1 MYSITTPEQFI
12 TTPWKNSLGETTE
25 LAINNGGSLTKFDW
39 RLSMAKVT
47 QDGVFSNFS
56 GYYRQLILIEGNG
69 IELSH
74 RNLSALE
81 STSSEPPSPELILT
95 DKLNNQLAMAEFDGG
110 NATEG
115 KLLDGPIIDFN
126 IITNRDAVT
135 SKVTLI
141 NQPQQLTLSGT
152 DLLFIYSVC
161 GSAKIDVRANNQAN
175 INAESITLASGSLFK
190 WQCNEDKS
198 VMLSGEKL
206 IVIQLSVINS

>member
-12 TTPWKNSLGETTE
+12 TTPWKNGLGETTE
-25 LAINNGGSLTKFDW
+25 LAINNGGSLTQFDW

-81 STSSEPPSPELILT
+81 STSSEPQSPELILT

-126 IITNRDAVT
+126 IITNRETVT

-141 NQPQQLTLSGT
+141 NQPQQLTISGT

-161 GSAKIDVRANNQAN
+161 GSAKIDVQANHQAN
-175 INAESITLASGSLFK
+175 INAESLVLASGELFQ

-206 IVIQLSVINS
+206 IVIQLSLEK

>member
-81 STSSEPPSPELILT
+81 STSPELILT

-161 GSAKIDVRANNQAN
+161 SSAKIDVRANNQAN

>member
-12 TTPWKNSLGETTE
+12 TTPWKNGLGETTE

-81 STSSEPPSPELILT
+81 STSPELILT

-161 GSAKIDVRANNQAN
+161 SSAKIDVRANNQAN